1 MIYLPDTLIDQLLLD
16 DIQYGDLTSRALGLH
31 TQQGTMT
38 FTSKLGGCISG
49 LDIAQRMLTKLGIH
63 SECLFRDGD
72 IVVPQSR
79 LIHASGSVEALHQ
92 GWKAVQNVL
101 EWCSGVSHYT
111 HQMVTIL
118 KKYRPNGQLACTRK
132 TIPVTKPLALTA
144 ILAGGGIIHR
154 AGSAETILLFTN
166 HRNCLTN
173 PNDWQSHVDTLR
185 AAAPEKQ
192 IIVEAD
198 DYQQALLAIDANAD
212 IVQLDKL
219 PVEQIQQ
226 LQRLVNEKKSRC
238 RLSIAGGV
246 NLQTIESFAQTG
258 VPLLVT
264 SAPYYANPR
273 DIKVQ
278 IFKS

>member
-1 MIYLPDTLIDQLLLD
+1 MIYVPDALIDQLLLD

-38 FTSKLGGCISG
+38 FTSKLGGCVSG
-49 LDIAQRMLTKLGIH
+49 LDIAQRMLTKLGIR

-72 IVVPQSR
+72 IVEPQSR
-79 LIHASGSVEALHQ
+79 LISASGSVEALHQ

-101 EWCSGVSHYT
+101 EWCGGVSHYT
-111 HQMVTIL
+111 HQMVMIL
-118 KKYRPNGQLACTRK
+118 KKYHPNGQLACTRK
-132 TIPVTKPLALTA
+132 TIPATKPLALTA
-144 ILAGGGIIHR
+144 ILAAGGIIHR
-154 AGSAETILLFTN
+154 TGSAETILLFTN
-166 HRNCLTN
+166 HRNCLAN
-173 PNDWQSHVDTLR
+173 PDDWQLHVDTLR

-198 DYQQALLAIDANAD
+198 DYQQALLAIAANAD

-226 LQRLVNEKKSRC
+226 LQRLVNDKKSRC

-258 VPLLVT
+258 IPLLVT

>member
-1 MIYLPDTLIDQLLLD
+1 MIHLPDTLIDQLLLD

-72 IVVPQSR
+72 IVDPQSR

-118 KKYRPNGQLACTRK
+118 KN
-132 TIPVTKPLALTA
+132 IALM
-144 ILAGGGIIHR
+144 
-154 AGSAETILLFTN
+154 GS
-166 HRNCLTN
+166 
-173 PNDWQSHVDTLR
+173 
-185 AAAPEKQ
+185 
-192 IIVEAD
+192 
-198 DYQQALLAIDANAD
+198 LLAH
-212 IVQLDKL
+212 
-219 PVEQIQQ
+219 
-226 LQRLVNEKKSRC
+226 EKP
-238 RLSIAGGV
+238 
-246 NLQTIESFAQTG
+246 F
-258 VPLLVT
+258 P
-264 SAPYYANPR
+264 
-273 DIKVQ
+273 
-278 IFKS
+278 

>member
-1 MIYLPDTLIDQLLLD
+1 MIYIPDALIDQLLLD
-16 DIQYGDLTSRALGLH
+16 DIQYGDLTSRTLGLDH
-31 TQQGTMT
+31 QQGSMT

-49 LDIAQRMLTKLGIH
+49 LAIAQRMLSKLGIT
-63 SECLFRDGD
+63 SECHCRDGD
-72 IVVPQSR
+72 IVEPQSCV
-79 LIHASGSVEALHQ
+79 ISASGSVEALHQ

-101 EWCSGVSHYT
+101 EWCGGVSHYT
-111 HQMVTIL
+111 YQMVTLL
-118 KKYRPNGQLACTRK
+118 KKYQPNGQLACTRK
-132 TIPVTKPLALTA
+132 TIPNTKPLALTA

-154 AGSAETILLFTN
+154 AGSAETVLLFTN
-166 HRNCLTN
+166 HRNCLAD
-173 PNDWQSHVDTLR
+173 PHDWQAHIHTLR
-185 AAAPEKQ
+185 TAAPEKQ

-198 DYQQALLAIDANAD
+198 DYDQALLAIDAKAD
-212 IVQLDKL
+212 IVQLDEL
-219 PVEQIQQ
+219 PAEQIQQ
-226 LQRLVNEKKSRC
+226 LQRKVVDTQSHS

-246 NLQTIESFAQTG
+246 NLQTIERFAQTG